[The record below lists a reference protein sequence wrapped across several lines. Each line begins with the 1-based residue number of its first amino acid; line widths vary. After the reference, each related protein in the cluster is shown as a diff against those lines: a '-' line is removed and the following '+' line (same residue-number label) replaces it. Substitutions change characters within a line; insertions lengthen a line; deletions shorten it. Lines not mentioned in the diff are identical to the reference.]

1 MANSVTQSADSAPAS
16 STPSSVPPV
25 DLNVLRAD
33 IDRIDA
39 AMHALL
45 MERGDI
51 IDRLIAFKRTQGPGS
66 AFRPAREAAMMRRL
80 AERHRGILPLDTA
93 ESIWRVI
100 IGTFTYVQ
108 APYSVHADIS
118 GGDGPM
124 RDSARFHFGFT
135 VPYIA
140 HTSAEAVIRAVADSN
155 GDLGIFRPDGAAASG
170 PWWTGLTGPG
180 APKIIARLPFI
191 DRPQH
196 PAATPVFVIAQPLTD
211 GGSSEVRLVA
221 ATVERWREEAR
232 IAIVRLGGQV
242 LGSAGVRDG
251 LSLLVSVPGT
261 VTLEALDKALTAER
275 LGRIDLSEIG
285 SHAEVFV
292 LDRPGMG
299 G

>member
-1 MANSVTQSADSAPAS
+1 MANPVTRPAANAPAS
-16 STPSSVPPV
+16 SAEPPV
-25 DLNVLRAD
+25 ELALLRAD

-39 AMHALL
+39 AMHELL

-140 HTSAEAVIRAVADSN
+140 HTSAEDVIRAVAESS

-170 PWWTGLTGPG
+170 PWWAGLAGKDS
-180 APKIIARLPFI
+180 PKIIARLPFI
-191 DRPQH
+191 DRPYH
-196 PAATPVFVIAQPLTD
+196 PAATPVFVIAKPLTD

-221 ATVERWREEAR
+221 ATVERWREQAREA
-232 IAIVRLGGQV
+232 VGRLGGEV

-251 LSLLVSVPGT
+251 LSVLISVPGT
-261 VTLEALDKALTAER
+261 VTLETLDEALTAEH

-292 LDRPGMG
+292 LDKPGRG

>member
-1 MANSVTQSADSAPAS
+1 MADPETRPAANARAS
-16 STPSSVPPV
+16 SSEPPAE
-25 DLNVLRAD
+25 LALLRTD

-39 AMHALL
+39 AMHELL

-66 AFRPAREAAMMRRL
+66 AFRPAREAAMMRKL

-108 APYSVHADIS
+108 APYSVHADMS

-140 HTSAEAVIRAVADSN
+140 HTSAEDVIRAVAESS

-170 PWWTGLTGPG
+170 PWWAGLTG
-180 APKIIARLPFI
+180 ADTPKIIARLPFI
-191 DRPQH
+191 DRPGH
-196 PAATPVFVIAQPLTD
+196 PAATPVFVIAKPLTD

-221 ATVERWREEAR
+221 ATVERWRDKAREA
-232 IAIVRLGGQV
+232 IGVLGGEV

-251 LSLLVSVPGT
+251 LSLLVSVPGA
-261 VTLEALDKALTAER
+261 VTLETLDRALTAER
-275 LGRIDLSEIG
+275 LGRIDLNEIG

-292 LDRPGMG
+292 LDRPGRG
-299 G
+299 